1 MAKTKTKKES
11 STTAKIKELTGVKP
25 EKITDE
31 QLKEVQDLINNINR
45 SQMELGQIET
55 KKHAMLHNVS
65 MLQEGVGKMRDEFEK
80 EYGTADVNIQDGIIN
95 YPKEN
100 GEADKED

>member
-1 MAKTKTKKES
+1 MAKTKKES

-25 EKITDE
+25 EKISDE
-31 QLKEVQDLINNINR
+31 QLLKVQTLINNINR
-45 SQMELGQIET
+45 SQMELGQMET
-55 KKHAMLHNVS
+55 KKHAILHHIS
-65 MLQEGVGKMRDEFEK
+65 SLQEAIGGISEEFEK
-80 EYGTADVNIQDGIIN
+80 EYGTSDVNIQDGIIN

>member
-1 MAKTKTKKES
+1 MATTKTKGTNS
-11 STTAKIKELTGVKP
+11 KIKELKGIKP

-31 QLKEVQDLINNINR
+31 QLKKVQDIINDINR
-45 SQMELGQIET
+45 SQMEVGSMET
-55 KKHAMLHNVS
+55 KKHAIMHHITV
-65 MLQEGVGKMRDEFEK
+65 LQETVGEMRNEFEK
-80 EYGTADVNIQDGIIN
+80 DYGTADVNIQDGVIN